1 MQDELLYLDQK
12 RVMLK
17 YLLPLSEIVVDF
29 YDQVKSISSGYAR
42 YGYPSCN
49 TSKFTLGPA
58 NYFLS
63 IVSTMKIV
71 AIEIVH

>member
-42 YGYPSCN
+42 YVCVPPM
-49 TSKFTLGPA
+49 TPT
-58 NYFLS
+58 
-63 IVSTMKIV
+63 
-71 AIEIVH
+71 

>member
-42 YGYPSCN
+42 YGNRSCN
-49 TSKFTLGPA
+49 TFRRIA
-58 NYFLS
+58 NSLLDRPIIFSL
-63 IVSTMKIV
+63 
-71 AIEIVH
+71 